1 LKNIRDGL
9 ARQPVF
15 MAVVDGS
22 VVFHKVDHA
31 IGSSC
36 VGQTHDAAKIL
47 FRQGSYYCEV
57 IASELASSM

>member
-1 LKNIRDGL
+1 
-9 ARQPVF
+9 

-22 VVFHKVDHA
+22 VVFHEVDHA
-31 IGSSC
+31 IGSSY

>member
-1 LKNIRDGL
+1 
-9 ARQPVF
+9 

-31 IGSSC
+31 IGSSY

-47 FRQGSYYCEV
+47 FRQESYYCEV
-57 IASELASSM
+57 TESEFASSM